1 MVARFEQGR
10 FFVRGVAQ
18 QEQGGQRGV
27 EQRNP
32 ELRGHDLAEGLA
44 QQHDAALQR
53 LRQRGATLLI
63 ELDGNQCQLRFGS
76 YASAE
81 VLASAPFDASGE
93 LPAMLAAPLFHAR
106 LLAEAK
112 PVQSDRVLVVDG
124 GSGYLPAL
132 IEGLAGSVTVVTPD
146 DAMKGGKKGDYT
158 LLLIDGAVEQLP
170 EGIAKRLSEDARVVT
185 GLIDNGVT
193 RLAIGRKSGGTIA
206 LLPLAELGIPR
217 LSAFDKPKAWSF

>member
-1 MVARFEQGR
+1 MA
-10 FFVRGVAQ
+10 
-18 QEQGGQRGV
+18 
-27 EQRNP
+27 
-32 ELRGHDLAEGLA
+32 
-44 QQHDAALQR
+44 AALR
-53 LRQRGATLLI
+53 SEPDFATARRAMI
-63 ELDGNQCQLRFGS
+63 DSQLRTSGVN
-76 YASAE
+76 E
-81 VLASAPFDASGE
+81 PWVLARMNAVPREDFVPAEARPVAYIDRAVPLGGS
-93 LPAMLAAPLFHAR
+93 AMLAAPLFHAR

-146 DAMKGGKKGDYT
+146 VAMKGGKKGDYT

-217 LSAFDKPKAWSF
+217 LAAFDKPKAWSF

>member
-1 MVARFEQGR
+1 MA
-10 FFVRGVAQ
+10 
-18 QEQGGQRGV
+18 
-27 EQRNP
+27 
-32 ELRGHDLAEGLA
+32 
-44 QQHDAALQR
+44 AALR
-53 LRQRGATLLI
+53 SEPDFATARRAMI
-63 ELDGNQCQLRFGS
+63 DSQLRTSGVN
-76 YASAE
+76 E
-81 VLASAPFDASGE
+81 PWVLARMNAVPREDFVPTEARPVAYIDRAVPLGGS
-93 LPAMLAAPLFHAR
+93 AMLAAPLFHAR